1 MKKIIALC
9 LCLVLSAALCGC
21 REKPSEAPPKTEPTP
36 QTLAFAEGRREDK
49 INWFGRCFWDEEAQ
63 SVCFSN
69 SSAGFEVRFIGTSL
83 TAKIAATDSAFPQ
96 EAAEKAY
103 LYVFID
109 GEKDYKKA
117 RHIELDGSGE
127 PAEYVLA
134 QNLQQGEHTVR
145 VLKCT
150 EVKYGSAW
158 LYSLRSDGEFLA
170 PPPRAERR
178 VELIGDSILSGS
190 ESMRESTTTDS
201 KLTESENSLASYG
214 AFAADLLDAEVSAVT
229 RSGALI
235 SGYRGYA
242 SIQDFYD
249 LYSADCDALW
259 DFSLFQPD
267 VIILDLGTNDFL
279 VGAPT
284 DLISEKY
291 SEFLAYVRRKNPDS
305 AIFCCAG
312 AMVTAVNRT
321 VSAAVE
327 QRNAAGDKN
336 VWYYALPVIA
346 SGGHPREEQHLSNG
360 YQLGAFILQ
369 SMGWTGEL

>member
-1 MKKIIALC
+1 MF
-9 LCLVLSAALCGC
+9 LSTGQRLQKGAAHG
-21 REKPSEAPPKTEPTP
+21 A
-36 QTLAFAEGRREDK
+36 GR
-49 INWFGRCFWDEEAQ
+49 FGRA
-63 SVCFSN
+63 V
-69 SSAGFEVRFIGTSL
+69 
-83 TAKIAATDSAFPQ
+83 
-96 EAAEKAY
+96 
-103 LYVFID
+103 
-109 GEKDYKKA
+109 
-117 RHIELDGSGE
+117 
-127 PAEYVLA
+127 EYVLA
-134 QNLQQGEHTVR
+134 QNLPQGEHSVR

-229 RSGALI
+229 RSGALV

-259 DFSLFQPD
+259 DFSLSQPD

-291 SEFLAYVRRKNPDS
+291 AEFLRTCAEKSRQRDLLLCGRNGHRRQS
-305 AIFCCAG
+305 HGFCGCRA
-312 AMVTAVNRT
+312 TKR
-321 VSAAVE
+321 
-327 QRNAAGDKN
+327 R
-336 VWYYALPVIA
+336 
-346 SGGHPREEQHLSNG
+346 RR
-360 YQLGAFILQ
+360 
-369 SMGWTGEL
+369 

>member
-21 REKPSEAPPKTEPTP
+21 RESRRKLLPNRTDAGR
-36 QTLAFAEGRREDK
+36 LAFADGRREDK
-49 INWFGRCFWDEEAQ
+49 INWFGRCFWTGNAE
-63 SVCFSN
+63 CMLN
-69 SSAGFEVRFIGTSL
+69 SPRIRGALAGTSL
-83 TAKIAATDSAFPQ
+83 TAIIAATESKYPQ
-96 EAAEKAY
+96 EAAGTAY

-109 GEKDYKKA
+109 GTKDYKKA
-117 RHIELDGSGE
+117 RRMALDGSGE
-127 PAEYVLA
+127 PVEYVLA
-134 QNLQQGEHTVR
+134 QNLPQGEHTMR

-229 RSGALI
+229 RSGALV

-259 DFSLFQPD
+259 DFSLSQPD

-279 VGAPT
+279 IGA
-284 DLISEKY
+284 D
-291 SEFLAYVRRKNPDS
+291 
-305 AIFCCAG
+305 
-312 AMVTAVNRT
+312 
-321 VSAAVE
+321 
-327 QRNAAGDKN
+327 
-336 VWYYALPVIA
+336 
-346 SGGHPREEQHLSNG
+346 
-360 YQLGAFILQ
+360 
-369 SMGWTGEL
+369 